1 MGGIKR
7 IVSTGF
13 WTDRKT
19 EDFSPEDRLFMLW
32 LLTNPATTLIGIYE
46 VSIKTAASQLGW
58 SRDSVKVLLDRFSR
72 VYGIIFYNEDTGE
85 IAIKNYLRHSIVKGG
100 KPVEDCLWKDIKA
113 VTDKTLVERVFQHLL
128 KYDDLSETV
137 SKVISIYLKDYSNN
151 GNGYGYGYGDSYHE
165 SSHDSSHESYHD
177 SSSPQNESKVYDSP
191 DFEGVKKLY
200 NTICTSLPKCLK
212 LTEPRKKA
220 ICKIFAAGYS
230 MEQIEILFQRTEK
243 SSFLTGKAK
252 AKPGEHPWIASIDW
266 LLKEGNAIK
275 VLEGNYDDK
284 GGTQNAGKFVSGQQQ
299 FGAQL

>member
-1 MGGIKR
+1 MAGMKR
-7 IVSTGF
+7 VVSTSF

-32 LLTNPATTLIGIYE
+32 LLTNPATTLLGIYE
-46 VSIKTAASQLGW
+46 ISLKTAATQLGW
-58 SRDSVKVLLDRFSR
+58 SRDTVKVLLDRFSR

-100 KPVEDCLWKDIKA
+100 KPVEDCMWKDIKA
-113 VTDKTLVERVFQHLL
+113 VTDKTLVAQVFQHLL

-137 SKVISIYLKDYSNN
+137 SKVITTYLKDYQNDNDN
-151 GNGYGYGYGDSYHE
+151 GNGYGYGYGDSYPE
-165 SSHDSSHESYHD
+165 SYHDSSHES
-177 SSSPQNESKVYDSP
+177 SPPKSEPKVSNSP
-191 DFEGVKKLY
+191 DFEGVQKLY
-200 NTICTSLPKCLK
+200 NTLCPSLPKCLK

-230 MEQIEILFQRTEK
+230 VEQLENLFRKTEK
-243 SSFLTGKAK
+243 SSFLTGKVK
-252 AKPGEHPWIASIDW
+252 TKPGEQPWTASIDW

-284 GGTQNAGKFVSGQQQ
+284 GGTPNAGQFVSGQHR